1 MIDKSEP
8 VFVKCAARMKR
19 IVKTGF
25 KSVFLINRPIGSAVR
40 PAEDVVSLRVR
51 LLDERGLLFPTF
63 SRQPAFVHG
72 HDG

>member
-1 MIDKSEP
+1 LID
-8 VFVKCAARMKR
+8 
-19 IVKTGF
+19 
-25 KSVFLINRPIGSAVR
+25 RPIGSAIR